1 MPHPVETR
9 WISLPTAA
17 GAIDAY
23 LALPPAGRG
32 PGLVMFQEIFGVNQH
47 IRAVA
52 EQYAL
57 AGFVVLAPDV
67 FWRQQRRVELGYD
80 GADRQAAV
88 ALMQGLVAPDK
99 SADLVAD
106 IHTSVAALRGLDE
119 VAGARVGAIGWCLG
133 GRLAYSAAALSDI
146 DAAVAFYGGGIHD
159 ALHLVSGIQC
169 PLQFH
174 YAGDDDHIPPAAVDR
189 VRSAFAGKAAD
200 VFVYPGA
207 RHGFNCWARAS
218 YHAPSATLAH
228 GRALEFLARTLFD
241 PPA

>member
-17 GAIDAY
+17 GAMDAY

-52 EQYAL
+52 EQYSL

-80 GADRQAAV
+80 SADRQAAV

-106 IHTSVAALRGLDE
+106 IHTGVAALRGLDE
-119 VAGARVGAIGWCLG
+119 VASARVGAIGWCLG

-200 VFVYPGA
+200 VFVYRGA

-218 YHAPSATLAH
+218 YHAPSAALAH